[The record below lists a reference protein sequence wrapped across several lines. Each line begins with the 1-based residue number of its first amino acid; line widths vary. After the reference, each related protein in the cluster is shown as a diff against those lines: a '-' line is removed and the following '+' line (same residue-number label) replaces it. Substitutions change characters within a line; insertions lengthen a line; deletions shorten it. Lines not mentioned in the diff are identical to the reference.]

1 MPRSVTASRAE
12 RGHRV
17 RYVVDRMTL
26 ADIPRVTEIERLAY
40 PSPWPSSAY
49 KKELQENRYA
59 HYIVVRDT
67 QVAARP
73 VPSEH
78 NDPPRRA
85 FPLSLLPGKP
95 QTSVSPEAAAIVG
108 FAGLWLMVD
117 ESHVTTIAV
126 HPDYRGKG
134 IGELMLSS
142 LIGISYEIG
151 ARMVTLEVRVSN
163 SVAQNLYRK
172 YGFKDAGVR
181 KRYYSDNHED
191 ALIMWTDEIHGQAYR
206 ERYMRLRAVL
216 QTRLDTEDDE
226 PSAQRE
232 QSAASDV

>member
-1 MPRSVTASRAE
+1 M
-12 RGHRV
+12 

-67 QVAARP
+67 QLLAQTAQQP
-73 VPSEH
+73 VERVETQT
-78 NDPPRRA
+78 PRRA
-85 FPLSLLPGKP
+85 FPLSLLPNKP
-95 QTSVSPEAAAIVG
+95 HSPASPDTAAIVG

-126 HPDYRGKG
+126 HPDYRGRG
-134 IGELMLSS
+134 VGELMLSS

-191 ALIMWTDEIHGQAYR
+191 ALIMWTDEINGQSYR

-216 QTRLDTEDDE
+216 QARLDPEDGAAH
-226 PSAQRE
+226 PRRE
-232 QSAASDV
+232 QSAAGDA